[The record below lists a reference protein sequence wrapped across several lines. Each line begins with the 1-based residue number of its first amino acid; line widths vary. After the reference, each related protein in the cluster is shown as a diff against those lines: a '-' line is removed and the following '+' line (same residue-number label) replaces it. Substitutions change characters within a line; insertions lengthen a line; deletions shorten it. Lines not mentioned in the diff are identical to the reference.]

1 MVSATDPM
9 TFTAVAAGRSGT
21 AMLAAWIP
29 AGRALT
35 VVPMVVLR
43 DE

>member
-21 AMLAAWIP
+21 AMLAWIP